1 MPLPADSRRIE
12 PFLAP
17 PCTGPYCGTAP
28 TASAVTLHKTCKKT
42 TEGWPKKTCAFVRGL
57 KRGRTNHHVYLN
69 TSGDSRRQ
77 ERDPPSAS
85 VPGPLIHS
93 LTPSLQCVGVS
104 GRRHPSAGE
113 LSEQTSSPGR
123 LSDGDGWCCCSWD
136 VSTHLPRHDNNI
148 LTRGSCMNS
157 TLVGTREAQIPLLSS
172 FSVRQ
177 RCEGW

>member
-1 MPLPADSRRIE
+1 MPLTADSRRIE

-17 PCTGPYCGTAP
+17 SCMGPYSGTVP
-28 TASAVTLHKTCKKT
+28 TASAVTLQNLQENHWRVTQEDLCLCKGVKKRQT
-42 TEGWPKKTCAFVRGL
+42 KPSCVFEHIGWQWTSREIPTFRICAG
-57 KRGRTNHHVYLN
+57 
-69 TSGDSRRQ
+69 
-77 ERDPPSAS
+77 PS
-85 VPGPLIHS
+85 HS

-136 VSTHLPRHDNNI
+136 VSTYLPKHDNNI

-157 TLVGTREAQIPLLSS
+157 TLLGTRKAQIPLLSS

-177 RCEGW
+177 RYKGW